1 MSNPEDQLRQAIV
14 DEEHLKLL
22 GIAYLVSAAMNA
34 FFSVFGLF
42 YAGMGVLFTT
52 VLARAPSGPGPE
64 PPPEFIGW
72 VFGFFGFG
80 MFLIMITV
88 GVLKFM
94 TYQRLKQRRSRTFCM
109 VVAGISCLGMP
120 YGTLLGVFTFL
131 VLGRPSVS
139 KLFAPESPS
148 LN

>member
-64 PPPEFIGW
+64 PPPEFRHTSSSSLFVSRSQPLTENFSLQYFCPG
-72 VFGFFGFG
+72 GFEPT
-80 MFLIMITV
+80 ISIHIAA
-88 GVLKFM
+88 FM
-94 TYQRLKQRRSRTFCM
+94 
-109 VVAGISCLGMP
+109 
-120 YGTLLGVFTFL
+120 
-131 VLGRPSVS
+131 
-139 KLFAPESPS
+139 SPCS
-148 LN
+148 M